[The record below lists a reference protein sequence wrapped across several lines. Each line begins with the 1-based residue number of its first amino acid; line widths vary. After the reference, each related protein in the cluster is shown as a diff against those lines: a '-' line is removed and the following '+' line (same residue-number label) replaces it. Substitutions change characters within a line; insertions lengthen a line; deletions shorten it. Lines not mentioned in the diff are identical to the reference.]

1 MNLDIKKALKQQQ
14 NEINDWAVYT
24 KIAKIADKK
33 NRDILLKIAKDEK
46 KHYDFWKK
54 ITKKELNYN
63 KWIVLFYLFLAKF
76 FGISFSLKLLESKE
90 EKAQNFYLSIAKL
103 YPDAKKIYEDEN
115 RHEKELLGMLEDAKL
130 LYAGAVILGMN
141 DALVELTGTLT
152 GIALAFENSKYVGI
166 TGVIMGVAASF
177 SMAASSYLEAKEN
190 VNLNINPQKYSLYTG
205 ISYILTTIM
214 VVFPFFVV
222 EKAKIA
228 LVLMFFMA
236 ALSIVIYNFYISVA
250 RDEDFKKRVREMF
263 IITFGVAFIS
273 FLIGYFVNRYL
284 GIEI

>member
-24 KIAKIADKK
+24 EIAKIADKK

-46 KHYDFWKK
+46 EHYDFWKK
-54 ITKKELNYN
+54 ITKKELNFS
-63 KWIVLFYLFLAKF
+63 KWIVLFYLFLVKF

-90 EKAQNFYLSIAKL
+90 EKAQSFYLSIVKL

-115 RHEKELLGMLEDAKL
+115 RHEKELLGMLEDSKL

-166 TGVIMGVAASF
+166 TGIIMGVAASF

-190 VNLNINPQKYSLYTG
+190 VNLNINPKKYSLYTG

-236 ALSIVIYNFYISVA
+236 AFSIVVYNFYISVA

-263 IITFGVAFIS
+263 LITFGVAFIS

-284 GIEI
+284 GIEV